1 MALKFA
7 ITRASDQVGGEYRP
21 AKQDS
26 RLWSGA
32 ATLCLFLST
41 ISGLVARLI
50 RIAITAAAYEA
61 MPPRCPFGSVG

>member
-1 MALKFA
+1 VNK
-7 ITRASDQVGGEYRP
+7 RP

-26 RLWSGA
+26 RLVERRGDA
-32 ATLCLFLST
+32 LFVSVS

>member
-1 MALKFA
+1 
-7 ITRASDQVGGEYRP
+7 
-21 AKQDS
+21 
-26 RLWSGA
+26 LWSGA

-61 MPPRCPFGSVG
+61 MPPRCPFGSVGYEAKRAGRSKLELRMKSSIS